1 MNTTDAMKCRTCGL
15 EVEVHESG
23 LCDSCETQDAYDR
36 ASAPSSIGI
45 PYAFVEITDA
55 GQVRTCPVCGEK
67 CTDPLESFDR
77 FGEMVAPSAYQNHY
91 AEMHAATETRPP
103 DMTATYLGT
112 HTWTHAELDES

>member
-1 MNTTDAMKCRTCGL
+1 MTDLPALDAQGFGPGGSMKCRDCGL
-15 EVEVHESG
+15 DAEVHASG
-23 LCDSCETQDAYDR
+23 LCDSCEMQESFDR

-77 FGEMVAPSAYQNHY
+77 FGEMIAPSAYQDHY
-91 AEMHAATETRPP
+91 ATAHAK
-103 DMTATYLGT
+103 
-112 HTWTHAELDES
+112 DER